1 MGSAAHR
8 RGDHTVV
15 TEHDARVLDSHGR
28 AQPHLSQVL
37 HPERRSC
44 AQLLDKSFTEGADF
58 NTPVLINGGRG
69 HRRLKARLIMF
80 GKHVDR
86 R

>member
-1 MGSAAHR
+1 M
-8 RGDHTVV
+8 V

-37 HPERRSC
+37 HAERLSR
-44 AQLLDKSFTEGADF
+44 AELVGKSFTDGADF
-58 NTPVLINGGRG
+58 HTPVLINDGRG
-69 HRRLKARLIMF
+69 HRCLKARLIMF